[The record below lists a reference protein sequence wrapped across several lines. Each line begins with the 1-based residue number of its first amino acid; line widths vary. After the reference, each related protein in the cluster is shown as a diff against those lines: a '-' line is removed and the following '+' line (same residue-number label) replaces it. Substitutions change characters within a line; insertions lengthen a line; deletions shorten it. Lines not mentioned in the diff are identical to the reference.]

1 MAVLGQP
8 SPRKVVPLSDVTQLV
23 ESLGDV
29 VSPEGEKTG
38 IARST
43 SAPNITDSTNTA
55 DTSGG
60 RKRALTASTAFND
73 VLNELVATERSYV
86 SRLKTLKLSYADPL
100 RKFAKK
106 KEEAILPLYEAKTL
120 FGNIDAIL
128 PANEAFLADLEQM
141 MTPEGPSTVG
151 GVGDV
156 ALRHIRDLRAFDCYK
171 QYYAKREE
179 AQVIF
184 EREMTKKSSTGFAGF
199 IERTKYSTE
208 SKNRVGLREL
218 LMEPIQRIPR
228 YTLMFRTM
236 IKHMAAE
243 DPQRAKLIEADELAS
258 KIALAET
265 DEQTKRATV
274 MYCLER
280 SIDNFPPNLISNN
293 RTFIDCIDVED
304 TPTDVPGSSYPNI
317 NEAGVATAT
326 GPLHCTLFLFDDRL
340 LIVKRPNGSASGR
353 SLSGLDELERT
364 LRTSG
369 LPTGIKK
376 VMSCKGVVEVTD
388 VVATDVG
395 GGDFHMYIETPMS
408 DQYSDRWANRPF
420 RSCSVVHPPS
430 GPNYDPGRSRS
441 DKIRFLENLWNA
453 QAFYRCKDG
462 RSVARLSMERELS
475 GKSLVRTWFNIY
487 ERMDYLKEPK
497 KNKLIVHIDPF
508 GDADPLLFGQQAPPY
523 VIARVQPMAG
533 EVCRY
538 TVTSSDPNDEDE
550 EDIVHTPAVP
560 ARIIQTIHQFG
571 LFKFRTGRNSA
582 PSTPSASGRSKAA
595 IFGLDAISR
604 NLFNSTSDVFG
615 SMTSS
620 RRPKSVVSRS
630 STVNTGTSGMTE
642 NSLKSSQRS
651 TSTGGTSFLSVRND
665 DGPRGRADSLRP
677 NKLRK
682 RSRSPGAISGA
693 ESGSEMDLER
703 RNSSSTGR
711 SAQKLPRTN
720 SQVDLKP
727 AEDRDDEEMVDAALG
742 ADITMDES
750 EWDLSMRLE
759 LARKNSQSQEVG
771 KQPYAVRSAFR
782 RERTISEDH
791 PMEESASTAFSTQ
804 AHSGSTEFDDARDAS
819 PPQTSIKSHPDSL
832 TPTPSL
838 VNPPGRTRS
847 IQSNNSDRRPMGP
860 RNPAKSPSPSR
871 PVTPSGLHQRPI
883 TPLEDYPPAPSSSLP
898 RATYSRPTTPTR
910 KNLPPFPSANHA
922 LPPVP
927 PMPLSHVSE
936 NPTIDELERAVSP
949 VAARRSLIEPDAQK
963 PLPQPSASTSNAP
976 AGGASTQDPPVTVQ
990 PLAIKKK
997 ASVRRSSPP
1006 TRKSVASPLERGAA
1020 SRQIATQIRKE
1031 REAAAR
1037 AAVEN
1042 SSEDEAPPMSPSK
1055 AAQQHS
1061 AMGSD
1066 AGRISALAQSTREDL
1081 EAGHRAVKR
1090 IRLEVQALKVPSSK
1104 DPLARVRSPG
1114 PGIPRS
1120 PQSRH
1125 IANKAAEA
1133 RMEEMRQMIQ
1143 SRNRRPL
1150 SAAFPSEP
1158 APAPAEA
1165 NDETVVRLESLTG
1178 EADRFLERASK
1189 HQADFELELSELQAQ
1204 YHEEIAKSARLEGEV
1219 GRAKRQCDLVK
1230 KLLADATAENEVMY
1244 EAFNEELD
1252 GMYNDASLPD
1262 DEAWVAMANDLQK
1275 AKEARNEFSREN
1287 SALKRRLEE
1296 VELQNR
1302 EWETLLRD
1310 HGLIP

>member
-1 MAVLGQP
+1 LAVLP
-8 SPRKVVPLSDVTQLV
+8 
-23 ESLGDV
+23 
-29 VSPEGEKTG
+29 
-38 IARST
+38 
-43 SAPNITDSTNTA
+43 
-55 DTSGG
+55 
-60 RKRALTASTAFND
+60 FND
-73 VLNELVATERSYV
+73 VLNELVTTERSYV
-86 SRLKTLKLSYADPL
+86 SRLRTLKLSYADPL
-100 RKFAKK
+100 RKFARK
-106 KEEAILPLYEAKTL
+106 KEEAILALYEAKTL

-128 PANEAFLADLEQM
+128 PANEAFLVDLEQM
-141 MTPEGPSTVG
+141 MTPAGPSTVG

-156 ALRHIRDLRAFDCYK
+156 ALKHIRDLRAFDCYK

-179 AQVIF
+179 AQAIF

-236 IKHMAAE
+236 IKHMAAD

-280 SIDNFPPNLISNN
+280 SIEGFPPNLISNN
-293 RTFIDCIDVED
+293 RTFIDAIDVED
-304 TPTDVPGSSYPNI
+304 VPTDVPGSSYTNI
-317 NEAGVATAT
+317 SEAGVATAT

-353 SLSGLDELERT
+353 SLSGLDEIDRT

-388 VVATDVG
+388 VVATDIG
-395 GGDFHMYIETPMS
+395 GGDFHLYIETAPT
-408 DQYSDRWANRPF
+408 DHYSDRWANRPF

-430 GPNYDPGRSRS
+430 PPNYDPGRSRS

-533 EVCRY
+533 EICRY

-582 PSTPSASGRSKAA
+582 PTTPSASASGRSRSA

-604 NLFNSTSDVFG
+604 NLFSSTSDVFG

-620 RRPKSVVSRS
+620 RRPKSAVSRS

-665 DGPRGRADSLRP
+665 DAEPRRRAESLRP

-682 RSRSPGAISGA
+682 RSRSPGGVSGG
-693 ESGSEMDLER
+693 ESGSEMDLDR
-703 RNSSSTGR
+703 RNSDSTGR
-711 SAQKLPRTN
+711 GVQKLPRTTG
-720 SQVDLKP
+720 QVDPKP
-727 AEDRDDEEMVDAALG
+727 TEDRDDEEMVDAALG
-742 ADITMDES
+742 GDMTMDES

-771 KQPYAVRSAFR
+771 KQPYAVKSAFR
-782 RERTISEDH
+782 RERTISEDT
-791 PMEESASTAFSTQ
+791 PMEGSSSTAFSTQ
-804 AHSGSTEFDDARDAS
+804 AHSGSAEFDDTRDAS

-860 RNPAKSPSPSR
+860 RNLAKSPSPSR

-883 TPLEDYPPAPSSSLP
+883 TPIDDYPPASGSSSLP

-910 KNLPPFPSANHA
+910 KNLPPFPSASQAH
-922 LPPVP
+922 PPVT

-949 VAARRSLIEPDAQK
+949 VAARRSLFEPDTQK
-963 PLPQPSASTSNAP
+963 TLPQPPASTSNAP
-976 AGGASTQDPPVTVQ
+976 AGGASSQNPPPTVQ

-1006 TRKSVASPLERGAA
+1006 TRRSVASPLERGSA
-1020 SRQIATQIRKE
+1020 SRQIASQIRKE

-1037 AAVEN
+1037 AAAES
-1042 SSEDEAPPMSPSK
+1042 SSEDEEVPASSHK

-1061 AMGSD
+1061 ALGSD

-1090 IRLEVQALKVPSSK
+1090 IRIEVQGLKTPSSK
-1104 DPLARVRSPG
+1104 DPIARVRSPG

-1133 RMEEMRQMIQ
+1133 RMLEMRQMIQ
-1143 SRNRRPL
+1143 SRTGRPL
-1150 SAAFPSEP
+1150 SAILPSEP
-1158 APAPAEA
+1158 PSAPSAPVGVG
-1165 NDETVVRLESLTG
+1165 DETIARLESLTG
-1178 EADRFLERASK
+1178 EADKYLERAST
-1189 HQADFELELSELQAQ
+1189 HQADVEVELSELQTQ

-1230 KLLADATAENEVMY
+1230 KLLADATTENEIMY

>member
-8 SPRKVVPLSDVTQLV
+8 SPRKVVPLSGGPADLQRTKSEQPAIPPTRRVYYCGVVIEGGIEGHPIAQGTNAQYSIRKPVTDDVTQLV

-29 VSPEGEKTG
+29 VSPEGEKIG

-43 SAPNITDSTNTA
+43 SAPNITDSTSTA

-100 RKFAKK
+100 RKFARK

-156 ALRHIRDLRAFDCYK
+156 ALKHIRDLRAFDCYK

-179 AQVIF
+179 AQAIF

-208 SKNRVGLREL
+208 SKNRVGL
-218 LMEPIQRIPR
+218 P
-228 YTLMFRTM
+228 M

-293 RTFIDCIDVED
+293 RTFIDCIDIED
-304 TPTDVPGSSYPNI
+304 TPTDVPGSSYTNI
-317 NEAGVATAT
+317 NEAGVTTAT

-395 GGDFHMYIETPMS
+395 GGDFHLYIETPMS
-408 DQYSDRWANRPF
+408 DHYSDRWANRPF

-430 GPNYDPGRSRS
+430 GPNYDPGRCRS

-533 EVCRY
+533 EIRSY

-582 PSTPSASGRSKAA
+582 PPTPSASGRSKAA

-642 NSLKSSQRS
+642 SSLKSSQRS

-693 ESGSEMDLER
+693 ESGSEMDLDR

-711 SAQKLPRTN
+711 SVQKLPRTN

-727 AEDRDDEEMVDAALG
+727 ADDRDDEEMVDAALG

-804 AHSGSTEFDDARDAS
+804 AHSGSGEFDDARDAS

-871 PVTPSGLHQRPI
+871 P
-883 TPLEDYPPAPSSSLP
+883 
-898 RATYSRPTTPTR
+898 
-910 KNLPPFPSANHA
+910 
-922 LPPVP
+922 
-927 PMPLSHVSE
+927 
-936 NPTIDELERAVSP
+936 
-949 VAARRSLIEPDAQK
+949 
-963 PLPQPSASTSNAP
+963 
-976 AGGASTQDPPVTVQ
+976 
-990 PLAIKKK
+990 
-997 ASVRRSSPP
+997 
-1006 TRKSVASPLERGAA
+1006 
-1020 SRQIATQIRKE
+1020 
-1031 REAAAR
+1031 
-1037 AAVEN
+1037 
-1042 SSEDEAPPMSPSK
+1042 
-1055 AAQQHS
+1055 
-1061 AMGSD
+1061 
-1066 AGRISALAQSTREDL
+1066 
-1081 EAGHRAVKR
+1081 
-1090 IRLEVQALKVPSSK
+1090 
-1104 DPLARVRSPG
+1104 
-1114 PGIPRS
+1114 
-1120 PQSRH
+1120 
-1125 IANKAAEA
+1125 NKAAEA

-1143 SRNRRPL
+1143 SRNRRPV
-1150 SAAFPSEP
+1150 SAVFPSEP
-1158 APAPAEA
+1158 ASAPASA
-1165 NDETVVRLESLTG
+1165 PAGASDETVARLESLTG
-1178 EADRFLERASK
+1178 EADRYLERASK
-1189 HQADFELELSELQAQ
+1189 HQADVELELSELQAQ